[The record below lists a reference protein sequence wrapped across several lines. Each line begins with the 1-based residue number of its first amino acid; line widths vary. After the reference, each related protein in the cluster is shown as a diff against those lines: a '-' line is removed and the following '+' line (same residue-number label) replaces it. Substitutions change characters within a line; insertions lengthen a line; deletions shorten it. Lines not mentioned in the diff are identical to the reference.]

1 MESVA
6 RALLKRYQVEYSLL
20 RSPLLMFSPRSPLES
35 FLFDARARPS
45 RLRARP
51 IGKRLIATAMAGC
64 LLLLFAGA
72 CSKEQPP
79 RFAPPGDK
87 KYWTHSPKLCG
98 VDEVRE
104 FYCDEL
110 VPLASSL
117 PAADPYANCPGSI
130 ERHVGLHQPLPPV
143 ALFDEDYTAYIRRR
157 MPPGHSCCYSW
168 CGPIRLREPS
178 EVLPNAGC
186 NSPLAFRETY
196 CFEQPESG
204 TSRPAGA
211 GFERCPNAIGPPEG
225 AAFSVPKA
233 APFDQ
238 QTTWQRKQQGF
249 RQCCYS
255 WCSNAPVGTGV
266 EKGG

>member
-1 MESVA
+1 MDSMA
-6 RALLKRYQVEYSLL
+6 RALLKRYQVSYSLL
-20 RSPLLMFSPRSPLES
+20 RSPLLMFPPRSPPES
-35 FLFDARARPS
+35 FLSDARARRS
-45 RLRARP
+45 QYRAQAIGRRLV
-51 IGKRLIATAMAGC
+51 ATAMAAC
-64 LLLLFAGA
+64 LLLPFAGA

-79 RFAPPGDK
+79 PFSPPGDK

-104 FYCDEL
+104 FFCDEL

-211 GFERCPNAIGPPEG
+211 GFERCPIAIGPPEG